1 MRSLMICSKNGDS
14 LHLNESEKINSG
26 RYILEGPV
34 ATLDKINRN
43 QRIYPKEEYL
53 KHLEYLRDDLRHPEK
68 GWILGEPGH
77 PADRFETDIKEASH
91 RILDL

>member
-1 MRSLMICSKNGDS
+1 MMKSLMICSKNADQ
-14 LHLNESEKINSG
+14 LRLNESEKINTG

-34 ATLDKINRN
+34 AALDKINRN

-68 GWILGEPGH
+68 G
-77 PADRFETDIKEASH
+77 
-91 RILDL
+91 